1 MLRHLN
7 SQLVKRS
14 LTKVKTN
21 SALAASIPALSRAY
35 ITAPSYFNEDGTSS
49 SAVPSPFINPR
60 KNLPLNTIV
69 KFVPQQEAWIVER
82 MGKFNRVLDPGLAIL
97 IPFLDTIKYVQV
109 LKELAVPIPTQTAI
123 TADNVTLKLD
133 GVLYYRVIDP
143 YKASYG
149 VEDAHF
155 SISQLA
161 QTTMRAEI
169 GQLTLDL
176 TLAERNTLNHN
187 IVEAINAA
195 AENWGIKCL
204 RYEIRDIHPPEKVV
218 ESMHSLVS
226 AERSKRAQI
235 LESEGQRQASI
246 NVAEGKKQS
255 VILES
260 EAIKAQQIN
269 QALGEAEAIL
279 AKAKATAEGIE
290 KVAKSTIQ
298 NGGLNAVSLSVAQQY
313 VDAFSQLAKA
323 GNSVVVPANV
333 NDVGGMVAQAMAIF
347 KNVNTSFSPEN
358 GSKASDIKLESST
371 NTNGNGSSGQV
382 NTNGNKLNPP
392 SINNI
397 PSEF

>member
-1 MLRHLN
+1 
-7 SQLVKRS
+7 
-14 LTKVKTN
+14 
-21 SALAASIPALSRAY
+21 
-35 ITAPSYFNEDGTSS
+35 
-49 SAVPSPFINPR
+49 
-60 KNLPLNTIV
+60 
-69 KFVPQQEAWIVER
+69 

-123 TADNVTLKLD
+123 TAGKLPSLIKLINLTLIIDNVTLKLD

-358 GSKASDIKLESST
+358 GSKANDIKLES
-371 NTNGNGSSGQV
+371 NTNGNNSSGQA
-382 NTNGNKLNPP
+382 NNGNKLNPP